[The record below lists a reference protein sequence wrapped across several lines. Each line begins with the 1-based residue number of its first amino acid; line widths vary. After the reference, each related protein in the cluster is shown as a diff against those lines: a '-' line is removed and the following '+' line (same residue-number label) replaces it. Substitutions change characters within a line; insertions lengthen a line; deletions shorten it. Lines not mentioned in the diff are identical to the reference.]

1 MTTAA
6 KPTATTTLPDPS
18 GSYLTL
24 IYPQTPTS
32 QNNFMS
38 LIGYCVPLTIS
49 LSGNMCT
56 ITVTDNGTDTV
67 PYNQGNHPNSGNLQ
81 FALNLSQAYCRFNID
96 VLNRPGESLIL
107 QGTVQFTINS
117 LTTTCDVRLLKPPIS
132 MPGGSYS
139 VTAVNTLLNGTLTL
153 AMDPSTNQPTG
164 TYLLKGET
172 NPTTI
177 DPAPLWNTAGTPYQA
192 MLTFTAM
199 NYNFRAMY
207 DPKWHPTG
215 ERMDHKFRGTAGSSF
230 AGDDSDWTAQATV
243 SEPEPTPTK
252 P

>member
-6 KPTATTTLPDPS
+6 KPTATTSLPDPS

-24 IYPQTPTS
+24 IYPQTTTS

-96 VLNRPGESLIL
+96 VFNRPGESLIL

-153 AMDPSTNQPTG
+153 GATSTYTPSG
-164 TYLLKGET
+164 GSAET
-172 NPTTI
+172 IT
-177 DPAPLWNTAGTPYQA
+177 DLSWNTAGTPYQA